1 MEVEIAFDFVPQL
14 LDLDALPRYA
24 RSRRHGRRRV
34 PEDELDRVRSG
45 VRVGRTGGSSPI
57 SSNACGR
64 SVVVAPACRTR
75 GFPLLRPDLRGAR
88 ARKVNFAT
96 LASACAAPT
105 VAMDA
110 NVDAVAVIRSWPS
123 DLLPVIRRYDKS
135 WPMTTG

>member
-1 MEVEIAFDFVPQL
+1 
-14 LDLDALPRYA
+14 
-24 RSRRHGRRRV
+24 
-34 PEDELDRVRSG
+34 
-45 VRVGRTGGSSPI
+45 
-57 SSNACGR
+57 
-64 SVVVAPACRTR
+64 
-75 GFPLLRPDLRGAR
+75 
-88 ARKVNFAT
+88 VNFAT